1 MIKSTLAPFQKRTK
15 VDLYEVFTALAYLI
29 RTGCQWKM
37 LPSYYPKPSTV
48 YYHFRTWCEAGWQ
61 LMPELYLREQNQI
74 SAHQNSGR
82 CQEGGLRN
90 VQTHGWETFA
100 ACAAT
105 MNATCLEQGRWH
117 ISLVFSLCS
126 GMSDS
131 DIFHYVCAG
140 RKFPLPRPLAV
151 HLCPLVSVTMEPHCS
166 LTARTNLRNDWPPG
180 R

>member
-1 MIKSTLAPFQKRTK
+1 MLLYFDKPSDKMRINFNQRQRRMIKSTLAPFQKRAK

-48 YYHFRTWCEAGWQ
+48 YYHFRTWCETGW
-61 LMPELYLREQNQI
+61 LSMPELYLKAQNQI

-82 CQEGGLRN
+82 CQEGGLWN
-90 VQTHGWETFA
+90 VITSSITSF
-100 ACAAT
+100 
-105 MNATCLEQGRWH
+105 
-117 ISLVFSLCS
+117 
-126 GMSDS
+126 
-131 DIFHYVCAG
+131 AG
-140 RKFPLPRPLAV
+140 RKLPSPRPLAV